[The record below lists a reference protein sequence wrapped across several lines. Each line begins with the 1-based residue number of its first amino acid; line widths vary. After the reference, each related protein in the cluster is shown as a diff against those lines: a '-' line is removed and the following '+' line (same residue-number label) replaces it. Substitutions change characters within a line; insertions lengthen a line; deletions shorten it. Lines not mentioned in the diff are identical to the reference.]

1 MAEDTP
7 TNGQGNGGDG
17 PAGAAQPQAQP
28 QNLGVLAQYVKDL
41 SFENPGAPQ
50 SLRGRTGNPNIN
62 ITINVTPGPMNG
74 NEVEVELKLDV
85 KATSGNE
92 VLFAIELVYAGLF
105 RLTNIP
111 PEAVQPIIR
120 IECPR
125 LLFPFAR
132 QIIADASR
140 NGGFPP
146 LLIDPID
153 FVALFRQRLMEAQ
166 AGPAPGRAAGI
177 GERSDADSG
186 ATRRA
191 TAIASIPVG
200 ADASALRRSGR
211 RRLRAARRSP
221 SGQRRQRQ

>member
-7 TNGQGNGGDG
+7 TGGNGQTAA
-17 PAGAAQPQAQP
+17 PQRAAQQQQP

-41 SFENPGAPQ
+41 SFENPAAPQ
-50 SLRGRTGNPNIN
+50 SLRGRSGNPNIA
-62 ITINVTPGPMNG
+62 ITINVQPGAVSG
-74 NEVEVELKLDV
+74 DEVEVELKLDV
-85 KATSGNE
+85 KATSGE
-92 VLFAIELVYAGLF
+92 ELLFAIELVYAGLF

-111 PEAVQPIIR
+111 ADAVQPIIR

-153 FVALFRQRLMEAQ
+153 FVGLYRQRMMEAQ
-166 AGPAPGRAAGI
+166 AATQQAGGGGGPAVA
-177 GERSDADSG
+177 
-186 ATRRA
+186 
-191 TAIASIPVG
+191 
-200 ADASALRRSGR
+200 
-211 RRLRAARRSP
+211 
-221 SGQRRQRQ
+221 

>member
-17 PAGAAQPQAQP
+17 QAGAAQPQAQP

-41 SFENPGAPQ
+41 SFENPAAPQ
-50 SLRGRTGNPNIN
+50 SLRGRTANPNIN

-85 KATSGNE
+85 KATSANE

-166 AGPAPGRAAGI
+166 QAQRPG
-177 GERSDADSG
+177 
-186 ATRRA
+186 
-191 TAIASIPVG
+191 
-200 ADASALRRSGR
+200 
-211 RRLRAARRSP
+211 
-221 SGQRRQRQ
+221 GQLA